1 MDITPQRSN
10 LEAPTHRS
18 GRWRTTQWPFSAASI
33 KGTFHAVNQ
42 DSFHCKA
49 GHFWGVADGV
59 GGGAHGEIASQ
70 MLMARMAALSAPSPD
85 IIHAALLEADQQ
97 IGDWIQ
103 AQGKGSGAAVMACLW
118 AKDPQAWQVAL
129 VGDCKVMHM
138 QRQAGRWHRLWASP
152 EQTYDY
158 AGLQPPEGV
167 SANSPANMIGCGL
180 AMPAL
185 MHTLRIRDRE
195 RLVVCS
201 DGFSSQCE
209 RGALAQRVADAAS
222 PLEPGLAQAWCDAAR
237 DAGSQDDITV
247 LIIERHD
254 QFTPLARISLAVATA
269 LVAGVAAL
277 AWSWA

>member
-1 MDITPQRSN
+1 
-10 LEAPTHRS
+10 
-18 GRWRTTQWPFSAASI
+18 
-33 KGTFHAVNQ
+33 
-42 DSFHCKA
+42 
-49 GHFWGVADGV
+49 
-59 GGGAHGEIASQ
+59 
-70 MLMARMAALSAPSPD
+70 MAALSAPSPD

-138 QRQAGRWHRLWASP
+138 QRQAGRWYRLWASP

-167 SANSPANMIGCGL
+167 SPNSPANMIGCGL
-180 AMPAL
+180 GMPAL

-201 DGFSSQCE
+201 DGFASQCE

-222 PLEPGLAQAWCDAAR
+222 PLEPGLAQADGRAKAR
-237 DAGSQDDITV
+237 T
-247 LIIERHD
+247 
-254 QFTPLARISLAVATA
+254 
-269 LVAGVAAL
+269 AAL
-277 AWSWA
+277 LASADDVEAQFYEALAAGGSSLRDYVQANGDLGCFQLEHRVYGRDGKPCYACGSAISITRLGQRSTFWCPRCQR